1 MESFSSP
8 PQKNVLDR
16 RRWHT
21 RVELRRAIVVLIEN
35 LHHRSRRQDTFGRM
49 TRTGRRDT
57 LTQSAHAP

>member
-8 PQKNVLDR
+8 PLKNVLDR

-35 LHHRSRRQDTFGRM
+35 LHHRSRRQDEQYSRPV
-49 TRTGRRDT
+49 DED
-57 LTQSAHAP
+57 L